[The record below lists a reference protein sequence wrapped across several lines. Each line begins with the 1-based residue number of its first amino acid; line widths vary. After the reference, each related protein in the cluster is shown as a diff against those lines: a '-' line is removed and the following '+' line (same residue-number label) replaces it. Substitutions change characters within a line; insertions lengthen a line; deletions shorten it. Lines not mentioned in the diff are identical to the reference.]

1 MKIKSTLA
9 KTRERL
15 RTIPSP
21 YLILISLTVILFI
34 LIDVIKINNYS
45 GGPLFLTTSNIMNI
59 LNQAALYAI
68 IGFGMTMVIIIAGID
83 LSVGSVMALS
93 GVLLSMFMVNF
104 HIPLFVALLFVLVI
118 CFAVGLV
125 QGYLI
130 EKFTIPAFVVTL
142 SGMILFR
149 GIALLLVDGNPIFN
163 KSPEFLFI
171 GNGVVAGIPFTIFI
185 LIGMFLLFYYLL
197 QKTQFGRFVYAIGG
211 NEEAAK
217 LSGIGI
223 TRMKMIIH
231 GLTSLA
237 AAVSGI
243 ILSSRLGSGQPLAGN
258 GWELYVITAVI
269 IGGTSMSGGT
279 GTISWTLAGAITYG
293 IINSG
298 MNFLDISP
306 YNQWVIRGLVILFAV
321 AMRERSTAKKLLVK
335 QL

>member
-1 MKIKSTLA
+1 
-9 KTRERL
+9 
-15 RTIPSP
+15 
-21 YLILISLTVILFI
+21 
-34 LIDVIKINNYS
+34 
-45 GGPLFLTTSNIMNI
+45 
-59 LNQAALYAI
+59 LYAI

-83 LSVGSVMALS
+83 LSVGSVMALA

-104 HIPLFVALLFVLVI
+104 NIPLFVALLVVLVI
-118 CFAVGLV
+118 CFAIGLL

-130 EKFTIPAFVVTL
+130 EKFTLPAFVVTL

-163 KSPEFLFI
+163 DSPQFLFI
-171 GNGVVAGIPFTIFI
+171 GNGAIAGIPLTIYI
-185 LIGMFLLFYYLL
+185 LVAMFLLFYYLL

-217 LSGIGI
+217 LSGVGI
-223 TRMKMIIH
+223 VKMKMLIH
-231 GLTSLA
+231 GLTSIA

-243 ILSSRLGSGQPLAGN
+243 ILSSRLGSGQPLAAN

-279 GTISWTLAGAITYG
+279 GTISWTLVGAIIYG

-321 AMRERSTAKKLLVK
+321 AMRERSTEKTLSVK
-335 QL
+335 